1 MTYSLSKEEFIKA
14 AEAGYN
20 LIPLSRSVMADRDTP
35 LSAFLKVDNGVD
47 SFLLESVE
55 GGEKWGRYSF
65 IGVKSSG
72 FVRSKGEKIEIS
84 DYKGLRAVKGNPFDV
99 LKDYMAGFTVMP
111 LKDGLMPIF
120 EGGLIGYLGYDI
132 VRHFETLPDTN
143 IDDLNLYD
151 MYFIISDTVLIFDNM
166 AQKIIVNTNAFIG
179 DSVDPG
185 AVYDDAVKSIDDA
198 VLMLLNNDNISR
210 NPVKT
215 TSCDDKFTSNFNKDD
230 FLSAVAKTKEYI
242 KSGDIFQCVI
252 GQRFETKLDVEPINI
267 YRALRVINPSPY
279 MFFLRLGEVI
289 LVGSSPEILVRAE
302 SGKICVRPIAGTRPR
317 GKTEEEDKNF
327 EIELLKD
334 PKERAEHIMLVDL
347 GRNDIG
353 RVSKEGTVKVDELMI
368 VERYSHVM
376 HIVSNV
382 VGELKDGAGAFEALS
397 ATFPA
402 GTLTGAPKI
411 RAMEIIEELEP
422 CKRGIYGGSVGY
434 FGYSG
439 NMDMCIT
446 IRTIVIKDDK
456 IFVQAGAGI
465 VADSVAEKEF
475 EETENKA
482 KGMLKAVTMAREGL
496 N

>member
-1 MTYSLSKEEFIKA
+1 MTYSMTKEEFIA
-14 AEAGYN
+14 ASKDYN
-20 LIPLSRSVMADRDTP
+20 LIPLSRTVMADTETP

-47 SFLLESVE
+47 SFLLESVK

-65 IGVKSSG
+65 IGVKSRG
-72 FVRSKGEKIEIS
+72 FVRSKGTQVEIS
-84 DYKGLRAVKGNPFDV
+84 DNLGLREAKGNPFQV

-111 LKDGLMPIF
+111 LKDGVMPIF

-143 IDDLNLYD
+143 KDDLNLYD
-151 MYFIISDTVLIFDNM
+151 MYFIISHTVLIFDNM

-179 DSVDPG
+179 DGMDAG
-185 AVYDDAVKSIDDA
+185 KVYDEAIKSIDDA
-198 VLMLLNNDNISR
+198 VVSLGSNISFPI
-210 NPVKT
+210 NVEKT
-215 TSCDDKFTSNFNKDD
+215 STCDDKFTSNFKKDD
-230 FLSAVAKTKEYI
+230 FLDAVAKTKEYI

-252 GQRFETKLDVEPINI
+252 GQRFETSLDVEPVNI

-302 SGKICVRPIAGTRPR
+302 NGKVCVRPIAGTRPR
-317 GKTEEEDKNF
+317 GKTEEEDKNL
-327 EIELLKD
+327 ETELLAD

-456 IFVQAGAGI
+456 VYVQAGAGI

-475 EETENKA
+475 EETQNKA

-496 N
+496 S